1 MVLVM
6 PLFKEQ
12 WLILLLG
19 ALVLCLGLSW
29 GMPSRKRVELL
40 TYGFTRTPAQI
51 KTHYSAM
58 EPSADKETSREDE
71 YVLSVWHKYQN
82 FWDCVLYSSATD
94 EWHTYGQLAA
104 MKPAELDFRI
114 TRQVY
119 GGAFI
124 YAVGASLML
133 GKLAGIVHIVPDS
146 LYYLTH
152 PEEMAR
158 IQMTGRV
165 LLAASYLGV
174 LLLLALWGNRLGG
187 RITGTAAMAAW
198 LLSPMP
204 FVLTLVTK
212 PHVYAAFWGLWAL
225 YLLWRH
231 LEAGGRGKLLASGAC
246 LGLAVGSSIV
256 AGALALAW
264 PVLLWDPKAPK
275 DFVKSLGYSAMSG
288 LAVFLLSNPYSILDF
303 HGFISEI
310 SRHTNG
316 VHGRFLSIS
325 VNSILDSLNKF
336 FISGYALPVGILA
349 IYGFHAAQIEEFN
362 PTKRLALLGAFYL
375 LIFTFIL
382 GISRVTLFLGP
393 LICLFAGLALG
404 RLTKLCPPSR
414 KRALIILLCLLAAPG
429 LFATGS
435 KARDVIWD
443 QGWYAPTKAWVSQAN
458 IGPQTSIG
466 IIGSSI
472 TPNIYPPFPFLR
484 AKVVNLR
491 HYRSGK
497 ALPRFVVIDNTLK
510 SLSLWIRNP
519 LRKRYRLLQNLGY
532 RKAWSLLDGWIYPS
546 EARLAGW
553 VFELKP
559 RTVRLE

>member
-1 MVLVM
+1 M

-12 WLILLLG
+12 WLIIILG
-19 ALVLCLGLSW
+19 ALFLVLGLGW
-29 GMPSRKRVELL
+29 GMPSHKRIVLL

-51 KTHYSAM
+51 KSHYSSLK
-58 EPSADKETSREDE
+58 PPADKETRRADE
-71 YVLSVWHKYQN
+71 YLLSDWHKYQN
-82 FWDCVLYSSATD
+82 FWDCVLYSAATD

-104 MKPAELDFRI
+104 MKPAQLDFRI

-119 GGAFI
+119 GGAFV
-124 YAVGASLML
+124 YAVGAALML
-133 GKLAGIVHIVPDS
+133 GKLAGIIHSVPDS

-158 IQMTGRV
+158 IQMTGRFLV
-165 LLAASYLGV
+165 VVSYLGV

-187 RITGTAAMAAW
+187 RFAGTAAMAAW

-204 FVLTLVTK
+204 FVLALVTK
-212 PHVYAAFWGLWAL
+212 PHVFAAFWGLWAL

-231 LEAGGRGKLLASGAC
+231 LEAGRRGRLVASGVC
-246 LGLAVGSSIV
+246 LGLAVGSSLV

-264 PVLLWDPKAPK
+264 PILLWDPKAPK
-275 DFVKSLGYSAMSG
+275 RFFKSLG
-288 LAVFLLSNPYSILDF
+288 LAAIAGFAFFLLTNPYTILDF

-310 SRHTNG
+310 GRHSNG

-325 VNSILDSLNKF
+325 LRNILESLNKF
-336 FISGYALPVGILA
+336 FISGYALPVGLLA
-349 IYGFHAAQIEEFN
+349 IYGFNAAQIEEFN

-375 LIFTFIL
+375 LLFTFIL

-393 LICLFAGLALG
+393 LFCLFAGLASG
-404 RLTKLCPPSR
+404 RLAKLCPPTR
-414 KRALIILLCLLAAPG
+414 KRALIILICLLAAPG

-435 KARDVIWD
+435 KACDVIWD
-443 QGWYAPTKAWVSQAN
+443 QGWYAPTKAWLSQAD
-458 IGPQTSIG
+458 IGPQTAIG

-484 AKVVNLR
+484 ARVINLR
-491 HYRSGK
+491 HYQSGK
-497 ALPRFVVIDNTLK
+497 ALPHFVLIDNSIE
-510 SLSLWIRNP
+510 SLNRWARNP
-519 LRKRYRLLQNLGY
+519 LRKRYRLLLNLGY
-532 RKAWSLLDGWIYPS
+532 RKVWRLLDGWVYPS
-546 EARLAGW
+546 ESSLAGW

-559 RTVRLE
+559 RTVPLE